1 MGCNSLEATKAFL
14 IRAVRATLAARLMRW
29 AGLRFAGF
37 FFAVFVWL
45 AVFGLEA
52 EEPEGLAPGA
62 TVDCGAAGMASISN
76 ESRTTIQPEAGR
88 ATRIGEEMALISLL

>member
-1 MGCNSLEATKAFL
+1 MGCNSLEATNAFL

-37 FFAVFVWL
+37 FFAVFAWL

-52 EEPEGLAPGA
+52 EELDLPVLDAEGACGA
-62 TVDCGAAGMASISN
+62 TGKATISD
-76 ESRTTIQPEAGR
+76 ESKTAKARERGN
-88 ATRIGEEMALISLL
+88 GE